1 MITDSPPYKL
11 VIYSGGKCGGSSLYS
26 SFINLINCIFIHKD
40 EQYIKCK
47 TMGIYPFNKP
57 QNNLNSIF
65 KNVSNEC
72 FFIDVYRNTI
82 DRCISAYFQNYE
94 HNQRFFKIP
103 KFDKLEDEVD
113 YFNIFVYHKLEN
125 YEGFE
130 EVLKHYNIDKLH
142 NMGNYFILRKHGKI
156 FLRLK
161 FDKIDLWE
169 DIISKELKLKIDLR
183 KENMAQDKS
192 YHDKYIE
199 FKKIYYKNYL

>member
-1 MITDSPPYKL
+1 MNDNPPYKL

-26 SFINLINCIFIHKD
+26 SLLNIINCIFIHKN

-47 TMGIYPFNKP
+47 KMGIYPFNKP
-57 QNNLNSIF
+57 QENLNSIF

-72 FFIDVYRNTI
+72 IFIDVYRNTI

-94 HNQRFFKIP
+94 HNINYYNIP
-103 KFDKLEDEVD
+103 KFDNLEDEVN
-113 YFNIFVYHKLEN
+113 YFNLFIYHKLEN

-130 EVLKHYNIDKLH
+130 EVMKHYNITKLH
-142 NMGNYFILRKHGKI
+142 NMGDYFILRKHGKI

-161 FDKIDLWE
+161 FDKINEWE
-169 DIISKELKLKIDLR
+169 NIISKELKLNIKLR
-183 KENMAQDKS
+183 KDNMSNDKK
-192 YHDKYIE
+192 YYDKYIE